1 MALIWLSGG
10 DLGQLSRWSDV
21 LHSLSHESGI
31 VPRASLDGAAHVTA
45 DVCVYDLG
53 QRGDADP
60 THLLHAVRHHASTR
74 FIALTARPAPLE
86 GLTLLRGGVRGYTNR
101 LANPKVIEAVVDSV
115 LTGEIWAGREVTDH
129 LLQMALAQPSQ
140 QAVNAGEEL
149 LARLTPR
156 ETEVAMSVAAGRS
169 NKAIA
174 VDSGVS
180 ERTIKA
186 QLNSIFRKTG
196 VQNRVQLAIAL
207 SSLAATA
214 KGQRLSSA

>member
-31 VPRASLDGAAHVTA
+31 VPRSSLDGAAHVTA

-101 LANPKVIEAVVDSV
+101 LANHKVIDR
-115 LTGEIWAGREVTDH
+115 WCGRCGGND
-129 LLQMALAQPSQ
+129 AAQ
-140 QAVNAGEEL
+140 
-149 LARLTPR
+149 
-156 ETEVAMSVAAGRS
+156 
-169 NKAIA
+169 
-174 VDSGVS
+174 
-180 ERTIKA
+180 
-186 QLNSIFRKTG
+186 
-196 VQNRVQLAIAL
+196 
-207 SSLAATA
+207 
-214 KGQRLSSA
+214 QRLGRPCTAAAPHPLSCECPRVPLGWLLSTGSGQKGPLLMQMRHACRCPASAPCGAAPRTALPFHA